1 MFVKRVDACLRFFA
15 RGVPIIYYGTEQG
28 LAGHQANVLDRA
40 ALEKVGPS
48 SGTSSLKVFLYNHD
62 MKLTIIRLFR
72 QAGKEN
78 KGQAFVRESLWQSRS
93 PAWKD

>member
-1 MFVKRVDACLRFFA
+1 MVTHVNDPFIEVKWFVMRFFA
-15 RGVPIIYYGTEQG
+15 RGVPILYYGTEQG

-40 ALEKVGPS
+40 ALKKALA
-48 SGTSSLKVFLYNHD
+48 TSLALGF
-62 MKLTIIRLFR
+62 MCFR

-93 PAWKD
+93 SARKGYMLAG